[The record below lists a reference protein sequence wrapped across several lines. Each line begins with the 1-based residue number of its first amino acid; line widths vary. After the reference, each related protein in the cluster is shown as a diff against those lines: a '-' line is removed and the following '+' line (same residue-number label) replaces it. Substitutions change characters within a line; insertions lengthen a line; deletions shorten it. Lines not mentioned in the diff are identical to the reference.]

1 MEKIKRI
8 KDSTFQLSYKFPRQ
22 LYRTVPPTIISRE
35 KLMKIQGESAKER
48 RSSCLLHPKGEQR
61 RIGRGEEE
69 EEKEAEEGREAKY
82 GGGGWE
88 EGGQTSLSGGRS
100 GACGVRGRSGGRSIM
115 MQRWRGCGT
124 LELARALAIGRSA
137 NHSFGNNRLH
147 TLHTK
152 DIHASLSK
160 NRPDPGAASPPISTY
175 DPETSSISPSTNPLS
190 SLFHFRF
197 QPDPDVPSLSTT
209 RKKESTRPHVREFTR
224 PMDNNDLS
232 SPILSNLFRTRQ
244 IFGQWNRASQEYV

>member
-1 MEKIKRI
+1 
-8 KDSTFQLSYKFPRQ
+8 
-22 LYRTVPPTIISRE
+22 
-35 KLMKIQGESAKER
+35 
-48 RSSCLLHPKGEQR
+48 
-61 RIGRGEEE
+61 
-69 EEKEAEEGREAKY
+69 
-82 GGGGWE
+82 
-88 EGGQTSLSGGRS
+88 
-100 GACGVRGRSGGRSIM
+100 M

-197 QPDPDVPSLSTT
+197 QDPIQTSLPFRLQGKRNRLVPMYESLHDRWTITISPLRFYPTCFELDKFLDNGIERRRSTCKPGCLCFT
-209 RKKESTRPHVREFTR
+209 ASGRGYEIRGSIERISFERPANRENCRSLRSRLKGMRGRDSRSKGIAKVGMENSFV
-224 PMDNNDLS
+224 
-232 SPILSNLFRTRQ
+232 
-244 IFGQWNRASQEYV
+244 G

>member
-1 MEKIKRI
+1 MRAYVRTNIRRYVRTRV
-8 KDSTFQLSYKFPRQ
+8 SLFRTF
-22 LYRTVPPTIISRE
+22 SRRV
-35 KLMKIQGESAKER
+35 LGC
-48 RSSCLLHPKGEQR
+48 RSSLPVCRIGVQR
-61 RIGRGEEE
+61 REGKEKARGCGEKEEEEE

-197 QPDPDVPSLSTT
+197 QADPDVPSLSTT

-224 PMDNNDLS
+224 PMNNNDLS

>member
-1 MEKIKRI
+1 M
-8 KDSTFQLSYKFPRQ
+8 
-22 LYRTVPPTIISRE
+22 
-35 KLMKIQGESAKER
+35 
-48 RSSCLLHPKGEQR
+48 QR
-61 RIGRGEEE
+61 REGKEKARGCGEKEEEE
-69 EEKEAEEGREAKY
+69 EEKEAEEEGREAKY

-152 DIHASLSK
+152 DTREPAEESPRS
-160 NRPDPGAASPPISTY
+160 GAASPPISTY
-175 DPETSSISPSTNPLS
+175 DPETSSSPLPIRSFSASFSVSKPIET
-190 SLFHFRF
+190 
-197 QPDPDVPSLSTT
+197 SLSP
-209 RKKESTRPHVREFTR
+209 RLLGKRNSSPCLYRFA
-224 PMDNNDLS
+224 DNNDLS
-232 SPILSNLFRTRQ
+232 SPLSNLFQSR
-244 IFGQWNRASQEYV
+244 SM

>member
-1 MEKIKRI
+1 
-8 KDSTFQLSYKFPRQ
+8 
-22 LYRTVPPTIISRE
+22 
-35 KLMKIQGESAKER
+35 
-48 RSSCLLHPKGEQR
+48 
-61 RIGRGEEE
+61 
-69 EEKEAEEGREAKY
+69 
-82 GGGGWE
+82 
-88 EGGQTSLSGGRS
+88 
-100 GACGVRGRSGGRSIM
+100 M

-197 QPDPDVPSLSTT
+197 QDPIQTSLPFRLQGKRNRLVPMYESLHDRWTITISPLRFYPTCFELDKFLYNGILPLFYSE
-209 RKKESTRPHVREFTR
+209 RSRLRNQRLDRADIVRETR
-224 PMDNNDLS
+224 EPRELS
-232 SPILSNLFRTRQ
+232 V
-244 IFGQWNRASQEYV
+244 ASIAAKRDARPRFQVEGYREGRNGE